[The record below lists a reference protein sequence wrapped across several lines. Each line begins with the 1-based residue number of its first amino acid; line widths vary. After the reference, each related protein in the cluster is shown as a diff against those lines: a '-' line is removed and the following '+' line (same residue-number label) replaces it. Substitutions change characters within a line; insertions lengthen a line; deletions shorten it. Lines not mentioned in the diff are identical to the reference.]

1 MYCKYCGRKLQ
12 EGEICSCRQQPAQ
25 KKAVKIQAPQ
35 PQERGHIKKQKQ
47 ERQDTDQPD
56 IQGSGKVLLVL
67 SFLCSILLII
77 SYVLIRWVF
86 QEELSSSAL
95 EIFYPYLTYILPIF
109 WGALALLFALF
120 SLQNKR
126 IRKGSLAG
134 IIISILLIGA
144 VVGAQ
149 LIFPYEPQYYSSSD
163 EEENDD
169 SGEEETQDMKN
180 TDTDEED
187 SETLEESSQTESD
200 LAAIKEEYG
209 NKSID
214 YAETKN
220 ALADIDT
227 QVFEGET
234 GDEIL
239 EFQSQ
244 IENDLRTEMQNLA
257 SAQDYPS
264 IMSKLT
270 EQEEK
275 ILNEDAVL
283 QELRETYE
291 PEYLLYL
298 GTESQNL
305 IAAGKKDEAI
315 KLLEEGQNLVADK
328 DVVDDMILDAQNAQE
343 TVEYIIPDSNSRYLT
358 EADISGLTIQQINYA
373 KNEIYARHG
382 RKFQSAELQN
392 YFNSKSWYSGTIEAV
407 DFDESVLNDFEKK
420 NAELLSN
427 KEFSMESGG
436 YKLDQ

>member
-12 EGEICSCRQQPAQ
+12 EGEICSCRQQTDQ
-25 KKAVKIQAPQ
+25 KKPVKIQAPQ
-35 PQERGHIKKQKQ
+35 SWETGQKP
-47 ERQDTDQPD
+47 ERQETDQPE
-56 IQGSGKVLLVL
+56 IQRSGKILLAL

-77 SYVLIRWVF
+77 SYVLIRLVF
-86 QEELSSSAL
+86 QEELNSSAL
-95 EIFYPYLTYILPIF
+95 EMFYPYLTYILPIF
-109 WGALALLFALF
+109 WGALAFVFALF
-120 SLQNKR
+120 SLQDKK
-126 IRKGSLAG
+126 IRKGSLAA
-134 IIISILLIGA
+134 IFVSIVLAGA
-144 VVGAQ
+144 TVGAQ
-149 LIFPYEPQYYSSSD
+149 ILFPYEPQYYGSSD
-163 EEENDD
+163 ED
-169 SGEEETQDMKN
+169 SEEE
-180 TDTDEED
+180 EAED
-187 SETLEESSQTESD
+187 IEDKDGDADPENPEESSQTQSD
-200 LAAIKEEYG
+200 LAEIKEEYG

-214 YAETKN
+214 YAGAKN
-220 ALADIDT
+220 ALADLET

-244 IENDLRTEMQNLA
+244 IENDLRTEIQNLA
-257 SAQDYPS
+257 SAQDYPA
-264 IMSKLT
+264 IMSKLK

-275 ILNEDAVL
+275 IWNEDAVL
-283 QELRETYE
+283 SQLRETYE

-315 KLLEEGQNLVADK
+315 KMLEEGQNLVEDK
-328 DVVDDMILDAQNAQE
+328 DVVDEMILDARNSRD
-343 TVEYIIPDSNSRYLT
+343 TGEYILPESSSRYLT
-358 EADISGLTIQQINYA
+358 DADISGLTLQQINYA

-392 YFNSKSWYSGTIEAV
+392 YFNSKSWYSGTIEAA

-420 NAELLSN
+420 NAELLSS

>member
-12 EGEICSCRQQPAQ
+12 EGEICSCRQQTDQ
-25 KKAVKIQAPQ
+25 KKPVKIQAPQ
-35 PQERGHIKKQKQ
+35 SWETGQKP
-47 ERQDTDQPD
+47 ERQETDQPD
-56 IQGSGKVLLVL
+56 IHRSGKILLAL

-77 SYVLIRWVF
+77 SYVLIRLVF
-86 QEELSSSAL
+86 QEELNSSAL
-95 EIFYPYLTYILPIF
+95 EMFYPYLTYILPIF
-109 WGALALLFALF
+109 WGALAFVFALF
-120 SLQNKR
+120 SLQDKK
-126 IRKGSLAG
+126 IRKGSLAA
-134 IIISILLIGA
+134 ILVSVVLAGA
-144 VVGAQ
+144 TVGAQ
-149 LIFPYEPQYYSSSD
+149 ILFPYEPQYYGSSD
-163 EEENDD
+163 ED
-169 SGEEETQDMKN
+169 SEEE
-180 TDTDEED
+180 EAED
-187 SETLEESSQTESD
+187 IEDKDGDADPENSEESSQTQSD
-200 LAAIKEEYG
+200 LAEIKEEYG

-214 YAETKN
+214 YAGAKN
-220 ALADIDT
+220 ALADLET

-244 IENDLRTEMQNLA
+244 IENDLRTEIQNLA
-257 SAQDYPS
+257 SAQDYPA
-264 IMSKLT
+264 IMSKLK

-275 ILNEDAVL
+275 IWNEDAVL
-283 QELRETYE
+283 SQLRETYE

-315 KLLEEGQNLVADK
+315 KMLEEGQNLVEDK
-328 DVVDDMILDAQNAQE
+328 DVVDEMILDARNSRD
-343 TVEYIIPDSNSRYLT
+343 TGEYILPESSSRYLT
-358 EADISGLTIQQINYA
+358 DADISGLTLQQINYA

-392 YFNSKSWYSGTIEAV
+392 YFNSKSWYSGTIEAA

-420 NAELLSN
+420 NAELLSS

>member
-12 EGEICSCRQQPAQ
+12 EGEICSCRQQTDQ
-25 KKAVKIQAPQ
+25 KKPVKIQAPQ
-35 PQERGHIKKQKQ
+35 SWETGQKP
-47 ERQDTDQPD
+47 ERQETDQPD
-56 IQGSGKVLLVL
+56 IQRSGKILLAL

-77 SYVLIRWVF
+77 SYVLIRLVF
-86 QEELSSSAL
+86 QEELNSSAL
-95 EIFYPYLTYILPIF
+95 EMFYPYLTYILPIF
-109 WGALALLFALF
+109 WGALAFVFALF
-120 SLQNKR
+120 SLQDKK
-126 IRKGSLAG
+126 IRKGSLAA
-134 IIISILLIGA
+134 ILVSVVLAGA
-144 VVGAQ
+144 TVGAQ
-149 LIFPYEPQYYSSSD
+149 ILFPYEPQYYGSSD
-163 EEENDD
+163 ED
-169 SGEEETQDMKN
+169 SEEE
-180 TDTDEED
+180 EAED
-187 SETLEESSQTESD
+187 IEDKDGDADPENPEESSQTQSD
-200 LAAIKEEYG
+200 LAEIKEEYG

-214 YAETKN
+214 YAGAKN
-220 ALADIDT
+220 ALADLET

-244 IENDLRTEMQNLA
+244 IENDLRTEIQNLA
-257 SAQDYPS
+257 SAQDYPA
-264 IMSKLT
+264 IMSKLK

-275 ILNEDAVL
+275 IWNEDAVL
-283 QELRETYE
+283 SQLRETYE

-315 KLLEEGQNLVADK
+315 KMLEEGQNLVEDK
-328 DVVDDMILDAQNAQE
+328 DVVDEMILDARNSRD
-343 TVEYIIPDSNSRYLT
+343 TGEYILPESSSRYLT
-358 EADISGLTIQQINYA
+358 DADISGLTLQQINYA

-392 YFNSKSWYSGTIEAV
+392 YFNSKSWYSGTIEAA

-420 NAELLSN
+420 NAELLSS

>member
-12 EGEICSCRQQPAQ
+12 EGEICSCRQQTDQ
-25 KKAVKIQAPQ
+25 KKPVKIQAPQ
-35 PQERGHIKKQKQ
+35 SWETGQKP
-47 ERQDTDQPD
+47 ERQETDQPE
-56 IQGSGKVLLVL
+56 IQRSGKILLAL

-77 SYVLIRWVF
+77 SYVLIRLVF
-86 QEELSSSAL
+86 QEELNSSAL
-95 EIFYPYLTYILPIF
+95 EMFYPYLTYILPIF
-109 WGALALLFALF
+109 WGALAFVFALL
-120 SLQNKR
+120 SLQDKK
-126 IRKGSLAG
+126 IRKGSLAA
-134 IIISILLIGA
+134 ILVSIVLAGA
-144 VVGAQ
+144 TVGAQ
-149 LIFPYEPQYYSSSD
+149 ILFPYEPQYYGSSD
-163 EEENDD
+163 ED
-169 SGEEETQDMKN
+169 SEEE
-180 TDTDEED
+180 EAED
-187 SETLEESSQTESD
+187 IEDKDGDADPENPEESSQTQSD
-200 LAAIKEEYG
+200 LAEIKEEYG

-214 YAETKN
+214 YAGAKN
-220 ALADIDT
+220 ALADLET

-244 IENDLRTEMQNLA
+244 IENDLRTEIQNLA
-257 SAQDYPS
+257 SAQDYPA
-264 IMSKLT
+264 IMSKLK

-275 ILNEDAVL
+275 IWNEDAVL
-283 QELRETYE
+283 SQLRETYE

-315 KLLEEGQNLVADK
+315 KMLEEGQNLVEDK
-328 DVVDDMILDAQNAQE
+328 DVVDEMILDARNSRD
-343 TVEYIIPDSNSRYLT
+343 TGEYILPESSSRYLT
-358 EADISGLTIQQINYA
+358 DADISGLTLQQINYA

-392 YFNSKSWYSGTIEAV
+392 YFNSKSWYSGTIEAA

-420 NAELLSN
+420 NAELLSS